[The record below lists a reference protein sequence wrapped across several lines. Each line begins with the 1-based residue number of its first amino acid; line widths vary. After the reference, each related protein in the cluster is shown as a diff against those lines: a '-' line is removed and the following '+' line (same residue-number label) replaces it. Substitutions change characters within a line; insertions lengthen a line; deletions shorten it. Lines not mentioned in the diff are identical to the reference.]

1 MYNNFIFLQKISPG
15 IIIMFQSLP
24 SARRNSSPQT
34 CMQYLELHV
43 NAYSYKHTAAH
54 INENQLQYTT
64 TPQKKK
70 KETEEERSR
79 KDKFY
84 SMHHRQDCLPT
95 YFKSCFKVSVTISI
109 FFMNT
114 KDETSG
120 LLHKQGNC
128 SLPVK
133 N

>member
-24 SARRNSSPQT
+24 STRRNSSPQT

-70 KETEEERSR
+70 KRQKRRGAGRISFIACTT
-79 KDKFY
+79 DKTVFQ
-84 SMHHRQDCLPT
+84 HILKAVLR
-95 YFKSCFKVSVTISI
+95 
-109 FFMNT
+109 
-114 KDETSG
+114 
-120 LLHKQGNC
+120 
-128 SLPVK
+128 
-133 N
+133 